1 MKWHKLPI
9 LPICFLAVFP
19 LILSSCNTENP
30 FSEIWPVAS
39 ELPAEIIPTAIPLPP
54 LPETL
59 VEFRVQVPENTP
71 LETTVYLTILDEV
84 TGLALNPKVY
94 SMQSV
99 ETSSEISP
107 TRSSR
112 IYSLSL
118 PFGIGS
124 VIKYR
129 YEREAEGI
137 RVGEHNSDGS
147 PVRYRLFNVLN
158 PGRVEDIVSRW
169 TDTEFI
175 GQTGRIAG
183 QAIDKNSGKPIANLL
198 IAAGGHQVYSK
209 SDGSFLIEGLPPG
222 VHNLVSYAIDGSYK
236 TFQQGAQIA
245 AESTTP
251 TPLKISAAPLV
262 KMLFLLRVPPD
273 TPPVIPIRFA
283 GNLSQLGN
291 SFADLSG
298 GMSIVPENTPVL
310 NPLPDGRY
318 SLTLTLPAGSDI
330 HYKYTM
336 GDGYWNAE
344 HSADGEFKLRQIV
357 VPEQSVL
364 VEDTVE
370 TWYASDNHAPITF
383 DVDTP
388 ANTPAEDYVSIQF
401 NPIFGWTQPIPMW
414 HLGDQ
419 RWAYI
424 LLSPLNIPGNLNYRY
439 CRAGQC
445 GVADDSA
452 TPGLFG
458 QGRPL
463 EIGKEAQTLQ
473 DTVDSWL
480 YLDSGEIISP
490 TLPLTT
496 SVRAADFTSGI
507 AFEPN
512 FNPSW
517 LDRIPI
523 ALSDIQE
530 IGANWLIL
538 SPTWGFGRY
547 PPGNNPPVLEPTS
560 GIDPFWSDTLNISQ
574 QVKSKRFNLAMF
586 PQPRFLVEPD
596 EWWLTAQRD
605 FSWWL
610 VWYDQYRRFLLH
622 HADLATEAGAQSL
635 IIGGEWLKPSLPLG
649 RVPDGSYSGV
659 PADAEARWRS
669 IIADIRKHFQGNLIW
684 AIPQNEL
691 ENPPPFLDS
700 VDQVYLVYSKT
711 EGEVFD
717 ESLEAQRLDTLA
729 QTFQSQL
736 GKPLVIALS
745 YPSTPE
751 VQTQMDR
758 YNSWLNLVNQRPW
771 ISGLVSLDYYP
782 PAILQDES
790 ASIHGKPTSELL
802 HYWFQS
808 LIGAQNP

>member
-1 MKWHKLPI
+1 MKWHKLSL
-9 LPICFLAVFP
+9 LPFCLLVVFS

-39 ELPAEIIPTAIPLPP
+39 EQPAETIPTAIPLPP

-71 LETTVYLTILDEV
+71 LDTTVYLTILDEV

-99 ETSSEISP
+99 EASSEVSP
-107 TRSSR
+107 TQTTR

-147 PVRYRLFNVLN
+147 PVRYRLFNVTN

-198 IAAGGHQVYSK
+198 ITAGGHQVYSK

-273 TPPVIPIRFA
+273 TPPAIPIRFA

-291 SFADLSG
+291 SYADLSG
-298 GMSIVPENTPVL
+298 GMSIVPENAPVL

-330 HYKYTM
+330 RYKYTM

-344 HSADGEFKLRQIV
+344 HSAGGDFKLRQIV
-357 VPEQSVL
+357 VPEQSAL
-364 VEDTVE
+364 VEDAVE

-414 HLGDQ
+414 HLGEQ

-424 LLSPLNIPGNLNYRY
+424 LFSPLNIPGNLNYRY

-452 TPGLFG
+452 TPGSFG

-463 EIGKEAQTLQ
+463 EIGKEAQTLK
-473 DTVDSWL
+473 DTIESWL
-480 YLDSGEIISP
+480 YLDASEIISP
-490 TLPLTT
+490 TLPITT

-507 AFEPN
+507 GFEPN
-512 FNPSW
+512 FDPSW
-517 LDRIPI
+517 LVRIPI
-523 ALSDIQE
+523 ALNDIQE

-560 GIDPFWSDTLNISQ
+560 GLDPFWSDTLNISQ
-574 QVKSKRFNLAMF
+574 QVKLKQFNLAMF
-586 PQPRFLVEPD
+586 PQPRFLVKPD

-610 VWYDQYRRFLLH
+610 VWFDQYRRFLLH

-635 IIGGEWLKPSLPLG
+635 VIGGEWLKPALPLG
-649 RVPDGSYSGV
+649 KVSDGSYSGV

-684 AIPQNEL
+684 AIPQNDL
-691 ENPPPFLDS
+691 ENPPPFLDA
-700 VDQVYLVYSKT
+700 VDQVYLVYSET

-729 QTFQSQL
+729 QTLQSQL

-745 YPSTPE
+745 YPSTPDM
-751 VQTQMDR
+751 QTQIDR

-790 ASIHGKPTSELL
+790 ASIHGKPTSQLL
-802 HYWFQS
+802 NYWFTRFT
-808 LIGAQNP
+808 GAQNP